1 MQSEVNL
8 KKQTNKKT
16 DHLLTDQEQQSGKI
30 YLNELDHIQS
40 A

>member
-8 KKQTNKKT
+8 KKTNKKKT

>member
-8 KKQTNKKT
+8 KQTNKKKT

-30 YLNELDHIQS
+30 YLNELDYIQS